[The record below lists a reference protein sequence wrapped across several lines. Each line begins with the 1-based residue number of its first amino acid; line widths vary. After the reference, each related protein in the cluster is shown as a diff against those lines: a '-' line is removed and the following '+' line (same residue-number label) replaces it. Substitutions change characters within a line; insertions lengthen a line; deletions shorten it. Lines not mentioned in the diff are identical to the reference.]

1 MWVRK
6 NYEKNVWI
14 QPFWAQNL
22 KRALLKHWKCVPN
35 IKWRPVTYFH
45 SAGRDF
51 GCAEHWLEL
60 LLVFVLLRKCLCCWG
75 FMTALVL
82 MRPLTS
88 NSASFCTNTF
98 SRFSCFLLCLWVP
111 TSNKISYWSHD
122 VNVVRA
128 LWIFSHCPASFS
140 GKVTQNHKKQIP
152 WKHGRP
158 SGHDF
163 FVSSGPMLSKSG
175 GLSKLIVKKYLQNA
189 LQLPQHWQQT
199 LQILVSL
206 RVRQRTPKQIVITM
220 FKAPQRST
228 VIQICSLFL
237 LIRAVQKLIYLHAV
251 LARSVQENPKR
262 NCQKSNFKFWFWDII
277 LPQWRK
283 LMFPERRMPSLNSPR
298 SWLCKSIGCTWR
310 NWSDCWKSCQNQS
323 RCNSDTA
330 LPVVPFV

>member
-1 MWVRK
+1 
-6 NYEKNVWI
+6 
-14 QPFWAQNL
+14 
-22 KRALLKHWKCVPN
+22 
-35 IKWRPVTYFH
+35 
-45 SAGRDF
+45 
-51 GCAEHWLEL
+51 
-60 LLVFVLLRKCLCCWG
+60 
-75 FMTALVL
+75 

-175 GLSKLIVKKYLQNA
+175 GLSKLIVKKISAKCPATSPTLAANFANFSFTPSPSKDSKADCDYHVQSPTA
-189 LQLPQHWQQT
+189 LHSHT
-199 LQILVSL
+199 D
-206 RVRQRTPKQIVITM
+206 
-220 FKAPQRST
+220 
-228 VIQICSLFL
+228 L
-237 LIRAVQKLIYLHAV
+237 LTFFVDSSPSVQKLIYLHAV